1 MLRFTNTIADRKSLS
16 LALST
21 GPGYPALLKDESLH
35 RLASSNPWLSSGLGL
50 CYCSSEGR
58 AREEVRGEMPQAT
71 QAPTDHSFQTLR
83 RRTLATHKAWAGDMG
98 GWGTWGGVSGSPQS
112 PSGIIL
118 VITP

>member
-1 MLRFTNTIADRKSLS
+1 
-16 LALST
+16 
-21 GPGYPALLKDESLH
+21 
-35 RLASSNPWLSSGLGL
+35 
-50 CYCSSEGR
+50 
-58 AREEVRGEMPQAT
+58 MPQAT

-98 GWGTWGGVSGSPQS
+98 GWGTWGGGQWEPQS